1 MANGR
6 TCIGHL
12 IELIWIFVLSEREIL
27 LRFSLYPEIIKK
39 EKP

>member
-12 IELIWIFVLSEREIL
+12 IELIWIFVLSEKRNFPQIL
-27 LRFSLYPEIIKK
+27 HYILK
-39 EKP
+39 